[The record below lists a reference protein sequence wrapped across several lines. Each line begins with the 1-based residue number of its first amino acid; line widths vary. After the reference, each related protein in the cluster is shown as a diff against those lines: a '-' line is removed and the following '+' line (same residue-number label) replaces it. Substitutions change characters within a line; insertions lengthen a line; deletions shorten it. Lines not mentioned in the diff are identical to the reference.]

1 MKNTDLNLIPIF
13 VAIFE
18 EQNLSKAAARLDISQ
33 PAVSKALARLRDIYD
48 EPLFHRSPSGV
59 EPTSFAVDIYPAMLT
74 AFKNFTST
82 LSASSEFEAKVSNR
96 IFSIACVSVAS
107 YELMPQLLK
116 QIRQHAP
123 NISLEVHPLF
133 TEDYESDLR
142 LQRYDLIIDMAPRGW
157 TTLKVEP
164 IFSERLMVVC
174 CADHPRIAD
183 ACSVAQFLAEE
194 HVVVCCADHPRIADA
209 CSVAQFL
216 AEEHVVVSRWHARK
230 SLMSEEDIADL
241 AQRKIVYRASGALE
255 MLPVIHGSEYIGMLP
270 ESTIN
275 AFAGTYNIKAVSL
288 PFEHDIYD
296 LCAIWHPSRSSESAH
311 QWLRNQLKAAVKVLK
326 R

>member
-18 EQNLSKAAARLDISQ
+18 EQNLSKAAALLDISQ

-194 HVVVCCADHPRIADA
+194 HVVV
-209 CSVAQFL
+209 
-216 AEEHVVVSRWHARK
+216 SRWHARK

>member
-194 HVVVCCADHPRIADA
+194 HVVV
-209 CSVAQFL
+209 
-216 AEEHVVVSRWHARK
+216 SRWHARK

-241 AQRKIVYRASGALE
+241 AQRKIVYRASRALE

>member
-18 EQNLSKAAARLDISQ
+18 EQNLSKAAVRLDISQ
-33 PAVSKALARLRDIYD
+33 PAVSKGLARLRDIYD

-157 TTLKVEP
+157 TPLKVEP

-174 CADHPRIAD
+174 CAN
-183 ACSVAQFLAEE
+183 
-194 HVVVCCADHPRIADA
+194 HPRIADA

-230 SLMSEEDIADL
+230 SLMSAEDIADL

-288 PFEHDIYD
+288 PFEHDVYD

>member
-183 ACSVAQFLAEE
+183 ACSV
-194 HVVVCCADHPRIADA
+194 
-209 CSVAQFL
+209 SQFL

>member
-194 HVVVCCADHPRIADA
+194 HVVV
-209 CSVAQFL
+209 
-216 AEEHVVVSRWHARK
+216 SRWHARK

-241 AQRKIVYRASGALE
+241 AQREIVYRASGALE

-288 PFEHDIYD
+288 PFEHDVYD

>member
-48 EPLFHRSPSGV
+48 EQLFHRSPSGV

-157 TTLKVEP
+157 TPLKVEP

-194 HVVVCCADHPRIADA
+194 HVVV
-209 CSVAQFL
+209 
-216 AEEHVVVSRWHARK
+216 SRWHARK
-230 SLMSEEDIADL
+230 SLMSAEDIADL

-288 PFEHDIYD
+288 PFDHDVYD

>member
-194 HVVVCCADHPRIADA
+194 HA
-209 CSVAQFL
+209 
-216 AEEHVVVSRWHARK
+216 VVSRWHARK

>member
-174 CADHPRIAD
+174 CADHPRIA
-183 ACSVAQFLAEE
+183 E
-194 HVVVCCADHPRIADA
+194 A

-311 QWLRNQLKAAVKVLK
+311 QWLRNQLKATVKVLK

>member
-174 CADHPRIAD
+174 CAG
-183 ACSVAQFLAEE
+183 
-194 HVVVCCADHPRIADA
+194 HPRIADA

>member
-194 HVVVCCADHPRIADA
+194 HVVV
-209 CSVAQFL
+209 
-216 AEEHVVVSRWHARK
+216 SRWHARK

>member
-96 IFSIACVSVAS
+96 TFSIACVSVAS

-164 IFSERLMVVC
+164 IFSERLM
-174 CADHPRIAD
+174 
-183 ACSVAQFLAEE
+183 
-194 HVVVCCADHPRIADA
+194 VVCCADHPRIADA

>member
-18 EQNLSKAAARLDISQ
+18 EQNLSKAAVRLDISQ

-157 TTLKVEP
+157 TPLKVEP

-194 HVVVCCADHPRIADA
+194 HVVV
-209 CSVAQFL
+209 
-216 AEEHVVVSRWHARK
+216 SRWHARK
-230 SLMSEEDIADL
+230 SLMSAEDIADL
-241 AQRKIVYRASGALE
+241 AQRKIAYRASGALE

-288 PFEHDIYD
+288 PFEHDVYD

>member
-157 TTLKVEP
+157 TSLKVEP

-174 CADHPRIAD
+174 CAN
-183 ACSVAQFLAEE
+183 
-194 HVVVCCADHPRIADA
+194 HPRIADA

-230 SLMSEEDIADL
+230 SLMSAEDIADL

-288 PFEHDIYD
+288 PFDHDVYD

>member
-18 EQNLSKAAARLDISQ
+18 EQNLSKAAVRLDISQ

-194 HVVVCCADHPRIADA
+194 HVVV
-209 CSVAQFL
+209 
-216 AEEHVVVSRWHARK
+216 SRWHARK
-230 SLMSEEDIADL
+230 SLMSAEDIADL
-241 AQRKIVYRASGALE
+241 AQRKIAYRASGALE

-288 PFEHDIYD
+288 PFDHDVYD

-326 R
+326 RQQIEKRQ